1 MKRKICDRFISGFHG
16 ERLSLWHVS
25 LLKRLSLMGTEGI
38 YERYVNFYTD
48 FAFKKLFGTEVNKGL
63 LISFLNALLHGREE
77 IRDITYLNTEHLGT
91 QEYDR
96 RAVFDVYC
104 TNERGEHFLVEMQ
117 KGEQQFFKDRSVYYS
132 TFAIRE
138 QAPRG
143 EWNYG
148 LKGIYTIGILNFC
161 FDRSDADY
169 RHEVK
174 LMDVAKKEV
183 FYDKLTF
190 IYLEMPKFTKKED
203 ELDTLFDKWLYAIRN
218 MASLMDRPR
227 ALQEK
232 VFQHLFEAAEI
243 AKFDRKERYEYEES
257 LKAYRDWFSVMETA
271 EQRGHKKGFSKGLVK
286 GREEGL
292 QQGLEKGLVKGREEG
307 LVKGREEGVNKEK
320 KTIALKMKSM
330 GMPVDVIASA
340 TGLSPEEITA
350 L

>member
-1 MKRKICDRFISGFHG
+1 MCS
-16 ERLSLWHVS
+16 
-25 LLKRLSLMGTEGI
+25 EGI

-48 FAFKKLFGTEVNKGL
+48 FAFKKLFGTEVNKDL

-77 IRDITYLNTEHLGT
+77 IREITYLNTEHLGT

-104 TNERGEHFLVEMQ
+104 KNEKGEYFLVEMQ
-117 KGEQQFFKDRSVYYS
+117 KGEQQFFKDRSIYYS

-161 FDRSDADY
+161 FENTDPSY
-169 RHEVK
+169 YHEVK
-174 LMDVAKKEV
+174 LLDTKTKEV

-190 IYLEMPKFTKKED
+190 IYLEMPKFTKTEA
-203 ELDTLFDKWLYAIRN
+203 ELETLFDKWLYVIRN
-218 MASLMDRPR
+218 LASLMERPR

-232 VFQHLFEAAEI
+232 VFQHLFDAAEI
-243 AKFDRKERYEYEES
+243 AKFDKKERYEYEES
-257 LKAYRDWFSVMETA
+257 LKAYRDLFSMVETA
-271 EQRGHKKGFSKGLVK
+271 KLK
-286 GREEGL
+286 GRAEGRAEGL
-292 QQGLEKGLVKGREEG
+292 KEGLERLEDSVRNFKQMGFP
-307 LVKGREEGVNKEK
+307 
-320 KTIALKMKSM
+320 IAA
-330 GMPVDVIASA
+330 IAKA
-340 TGLSPEEITA
+340 TGLSEEEVQQ

>member
-1 MKRKICDRFISGFHG
+1 
-16 ERLSLWHVS
+16 
-25 LLKRLSLMGTEGI
+25 MGTEGI

-48 FAFKKLFGTEVNKGL
+48 FAFKRLFGTEPNKEL

-77 IRDITYLNTEHLGT
+77 IREITYLNTEHLGT

-104 TNERGEHFLVEMQ
+104 VNEKGEHFLVEMQ

-161 FDRSDADY
+161 FNKKDSSY
-169 RHEVK
+169 YHEVK
-174 LMDVAKKEV
+174 LMDTATREV

-190 IYLEMPKFTKKED
+190 IYLEMPKFTKTEA
-203 ELDTLFDKWLYAIRN
+203 ELSTMFDKWLYAIRN
-218 MASLMDRPR
+218 LPSLLERPR
-227 ALQEK
+227 ALYEK
-232 VFQHLFEAAEI
+232 VFQRLFEAAEI
-243 AKFDRKERYEYEES
+243 AKFDRRERYEYEES
-257 LKAYRDWFSVMETA
+257 LKVYRDWFSVMETA
-271 EQRGHKKGFSKGLVK
+271 ELRGEERGHAKGLKEGHAKGLEEGTHKANVATASRLKQMGFSVEDIQK
-286 GREEGL
+286 
-292 QQGLEKGLVKGREEG
+292 
-307 LVKGREEGVNKEK
+307 
-320 KTIALKMKSM
+320 
-330 GMPVDVIASA
+330 A
-340 TGLSPEEITA
+340 TGLSEEEIRE

>member
-1 MKRKICDRFISGFHG
+1 MCS
-16 ERLSLWHVS
+16 
-25 LLKRLSLMGTEGI
+25 EGI

-48 FAFKKLFGTEVNKGL
+48 FAFKKLFGTEVNKDL

-77 IRDITYLNTEHLGT
+77 IREITYLNTEHLGT

-104 TNERGEHFLVEMQ
+104 KNEKGEYFLVEMQ
-117 KGEQQFFKDRSVYYS
+117 KGEQQFFKGSIYYS

-161 FDRSDADY
+161 FENADPSY
-169 RHEVK
+169 YHEVK
-174 LMDVAKKEV
+174 LLDTKTKEV

-190 IYLEMPKFTKKED
+190 IYLEMPKFTKAEA
-203 ELDTLFDKWLYAIRN
+203 ELETLFDKWLYVIRN
-218 MASLMDRPR
+218 LASLMERPR

-232 VFQHLFEAAEI
+232 VFQHLFDAAEI
-243 AKFDRKERYEYEES
+243 AKFDKKERYEYEES
-257 LKAYRDWFSVMETA
+257 LKAYRDLFSVIETA
-271 EQRGHKKGFSKGLVK
+271 ELRGEKRGEEK
-286 GREEGL
+286 GRAEGL
-292 QQGLEKGLVKGREEG
+292 KEGLAQGLREVE
-307 LVKGREEGVNKEK
+307 RNKISTARNMK
-320 KTIALKMKSM
+320 QLGIALADIMLVS
-330 GMPVDVIASA
+330 
-340 TGLSPEEITA
+340 GLSEEEIQQ

>member
-1 MKRKICDRFISGFHG
+1 
-16 ERLSLWHVS
+16 
-25 LLKRLSLMGTEGI
+25 MGTEGI

-48 FAFKKLFGTEVNKGL
+48 FAFKRLFGTEPNKEL

-77 IRDITYLNTEHLGT
+77 IREITYLNTEHLGT

-104 TNERGEHFLVEMQ
+104 VNEKGEHFLVEMQ

-161 FDRSDADY
+161 FNKKDSSY
-169 RHEVK
+169 YHEVK
-174 LMDVAKKEV
+174 LMDTATHEV

-190 IYLEMPKFTKKED
+190 IYLEMPKFTKTEA
-203 ELDTLFDKWLYAIRN
+203 ELSTMFDKWLYAIRN
-218 MASLMDRPR
+218 LPSLLERPR
-227 ALQEK
+227 ALYEK
-232 VFQHLFEAAEI
+232 VFQRLFEAAEI
-243 AKFDRKERYEYEES
+243 AKFDRCERYEYEES
-257 LKAYRDWFSVMETA
+257 LKAYRDWFSMMETA
-271 EQRGHKKGFSKGLVK
+271 ELRGEERGHAKGLKEGHAK
-286 GREEGL
+286 GLEEGTHKANVATAL
-292 QQGLEKGLVKGREEG
+292 RLRQMGLSVEDIQK
-307 LVKGREEGVNKEK
+307 
-320 KTIALKMKSM
+320 
-330 GMPVDVIASA
+330 A
-340 TGLSPEEITA
+340 TGLSEEEIRE